1 MDTNKSRRNI
11 RQFDGER
18 YSIWK
23 LRLRAIL
30 AEEDALKVIDEEAP
44 VEPDKKMAKTRTLSQ
59 KCYH

>member
-23 LRLRAIL
+23 FRLRAIL

-44 VEPDKKMAKTRTLSQ
+44 VEPDKKNG
-59 KCYH
+59 